1 MIEGLQRK
9 GRIVWVLRMPLAALG
24 QERLSKKLLAL
35 HLAPS
40 TEVYVKC
47 TKDGELTLHGGHYS
61 VFPTPKDVP
70 HAT

>member
-61 VFPTPKDVP
+61 VFPTSKDVP